1 MPKLLTPIRKA
12 TRAFWRGEEGSMTVE
27 AVMILPLLLWAFLA
41 TFTFFDVYRAKN
53 LALKANYAISD
64 LLSREA
70 EIDMNYLL
78 GIEDVYTYLT
88 QGGDPAWVRVT
99 VVRCSENCTS
109 EADRTLRIGWSQA
122 TDGLASLS
130 DTDVQ
135 GTYNEHIPM
144 IAEGEWVIMVETMA
158 GYEPPFSVYLTGIE
172 ARDMSDI
179 VMTRPR
185 FTSQLCWD
193 ADESCE
199 NYTTTN

>member
-1 MPKLLTPIRKA
+1 MMHRLLTPIRKA

-64 LLSREA
+64 LLSREIQP
-70 EIDMNYLL
+70 IDMNYLL

-99 VVRCSENCTS
+99 VVRCSEECNS
-109 EADRTLRIGWSQA
+109 EVSRTLVKDWSKA
-122 TDGLASLS
+122 TDGVETHS
-130 DTDVQ
+130 DTDLQ
-135 GTYNEHIPM
+135 TAYNDIVPL
-144 IAEGEWVIMVETMA
+144 IAEGERVIMVETMA
-158 GYEPPFSVYLTGIE
+158 GYDPPFSVYLTGIE
-172 ARDMSDI
+172 SRDMSDI

-185 FTSQLCWD
+185 FAPQLCWD
-193 ADESCE
+193 GVGTCNND
-199 NYTTTN
+199 

>member
-1 MPKLLTPIRKA
+1 MPKLLTPIHKRI
-12 TRAFWRGEEGSMTVE
+12 RAFWRGEDGSMTVE
-27 AVMILPLLLWAFLA
+27 AVLILPLLLWAFLA
-41 TFTFFDVYRAKN
+41 TFTFFDVYRARN

-99 VVRCSENCTS
+99 VVRCSEQCTS
-109 EADRTLRIGWSQA
+109 EASRTLKTGWSKA
-122 TDGLASLS
+122 TDGLATL
-130 DTDVQ
+130 TDATIQ
-135 GTYNEHIPM
+135 ADYNEVIPLL
-144 IAEGEWVIMVETMA
+144 AEGEWVIMVETMA

-172 ARDMSDI
+172 GRDMSDL

-193 ADESCE
+193 TETSCD
-199 NYTTTN
+199 NYVATN